1 MLQWGR
7 VLVCVLWRKAYL
19 ATPFQGKGNI
29 VRTIGKREVED
40 MAVGA
45 AVLASGGGGD
55 PYIGKLMALQA
66 IDEYG
71 PFQMMS
77 LDELPD
83 DAFVCASHMLGAPTV
98 LVEKVPNGME
108 GVGAVDALEKRLGR
122 KFDAIMPLEAGGLNS
137 LLPFQ
142 VAAAKGVPIVDCD
155 GMGRAFPG
163 IQQDTFTLNG
173 VSTNPFIIAD
183 EKGNC
188 TVLTTIN
195 NDWTEEIGREIT
207 TACGGQVTTL
217 ASPMNGEKMKTS
229 VVVGTVDYAQ
239 KLGRI
244 IRTATDAD
252 NPEQFF
258 LGESGAF
265 RFFKGKITDVL
276 RETRDGFNFG
286 RVTLEGI
293 GEDKGKKAV
302 VEFQNE
308 NIYAEVDGEIVA
320 TVPDLI
326 CLVDSETFVP
336 ITTENLKYGKR
347 ALVVG
352 LPCDAAWRTPRGLEL
367 AGPAWFG
374 LKDVEYR
381 PVEERYAEFS
391 KEESHA

>member
-1 MLQWGR
+1 MR
-7 VLVCVLWRKAYL
+7 YL
-19 ATPFQGKGNI
+19 GEQ
-29 VRTIGKREVED
+29 EVED
-40 MAVGA
+40 IAMGA
-45 AVLASGGGGD
+45 AVMASGGGGN
-55 PYIGKLMALQA
+55 PYVGILIAKQCVA
-66 IDEYG
+66 DNG
-71 PFQMMS
+71 PIPLLT

-83 DAFVCASHMLGAPTV
+83 DARVAVSMGLGAPTV
-98 LVEKVPNGME
+98 LVEKVPAGPE
-108 GVGAVDALEKRLGR
+108 PVYALEALEREVGHTFDAL
-122 KFDAIMPLEAGGLNS
+122 IPSEAGGWNS
-137 LLPFQ
+137 LHPMLP
-142 VAAAKGVPIVDCD
+142 AAQRHIPLLDAD

-217 ASPMNGEKMKTS
+217 ASPMSGEKMKTS

-308 NIYAEVDGEIVA
+308 NIYAEVDSEIVA